1 MSYGLVKILA
11 TICLG
16 VVCILTLIGWGIMI
30 GKGEKTSSLSYLLV
44 IATQMLGIIA
54 LWI

>member
-1 MSYGLVKILA
+1 MLRIIA

-16 VVCILTLIGWGIMI
+16 VVCILSLIGWGIMI
-30 GKGEKTSSLSYLLV
+30 GKGEKTNSLSYLLV